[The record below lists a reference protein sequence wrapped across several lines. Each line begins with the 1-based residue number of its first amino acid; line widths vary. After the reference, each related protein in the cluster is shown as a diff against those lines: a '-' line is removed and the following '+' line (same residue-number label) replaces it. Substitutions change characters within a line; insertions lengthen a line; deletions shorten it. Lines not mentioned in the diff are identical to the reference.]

1 MDVKMIDD
9 FEILSDQNLF
19 LYAARNY
26 YSPLG
31 IIPEEFDEDMKR
43 FKYIK
48 RLLNRYIEKGELA
61 ERLILN
67 HLIIV
72 FNVFGIK
79 PSLRMLE
86 FKLEREKY
94 WSILK
99 PFLIFLRYIEN
110 TEYTH
115 IGPMDKKVIDK
126 LRKI

>member
-1 MDVKMIDD
+1 MDVKMLDE

-26 YSPLG
+26 YTPLG

-48 RLLNRYIEKGELA
+48 RLLNRYIEKGELP

-86 FKLEREKY
+86 FKLEKEKY

-99 PFLIFLRYIEN
+99 PFLIFLHYIEN

-115 IGPMDKKVIDK
+115 IGSMNKEVIDK

>member
-1 MDVKMIDD
+1 MDVKMLDD

-26 YSPLG
+26 YTPLG

-86 FKLEREKY
+86 FKLEKEKY

-99 PFLIFLRYIEN
+99 PFLIFLHYIEN

-115 IGPMDKKVIDK
+115 IGPMDKEVIDK

>member
-1 MDVKMIDD
+1 MDVKMLDE

-26 YSPLG
+26 YTPLG

-99 PFLIFLRYIEN
+99 PFLIFLHYIEN

-115 IGPMDKKVIDK
+115 IGSMNKEVIDK

>member
-1 MDVKMIDD
+1 MLDE

-26 YSPLG
+26 YTPLG

-99 PFLIFLRYIEN
+99 PFLIFLHYIEN

-115 IGPMDKKVIDK
+115 IGSMNKEVIDK

>member
-1 MDVKMIDD
+1 MDVKMLDE

-26 YSPLG
+26 YTPLG

-86 FKLEREKY
+86 FKLEKEKY

-99 PFLIFLRYIEN
+99 PFLIFLHYIEN

-115 IGPMDKKVIDK
+115 IGSMNKEVIDK